1 MKSAGANDPLEEAAM
16 WFFRQDGGSL
26 SPADEARFRLWLAAA
41 DENRAA
47 YAEISGTWQEL
58 GEITKAAYPPKNVW
72 RRVVMPVAASLTCIC
87 ILSGG
92 NWYFDL
98 STRISAD
105 SYTATGELKTLA
117 LPDGSTAEMN
127 GDTAVAL
134 SYSVNERRIRLI
146 KGEAVFTVS
155 PDAQRPFIVEARG
168 GEAKALGT
176 VYGVRE
182 NADGVTVTVIESH
195 VGIAAAS
202 GSPSVRLGA
211 DQRVHYRDGHL
222 GTIEAV
228 DAASETA
235 WRRRKLIFVDKP
247 LGEVVDELNRY
258 HSGIIRIVDG
268 SIRSRRIS
276 GVFETGD
283 IANVVD
289 ALEKS
294 FGFSDTRLGNLIIL
308 IHR

>member
-1 MKSAGANDPLEEAAM
+1 M

-26 SPADEARFRLWLAAA
+26 TPTDEAGFRAWLAASK
-41 DENRAA
+41 ENRAA

-58 GEITKAAYPPKNVW
+58 ANISEPACPPRHIW
-72 RRVVMPVAASLTCIC
+72 RRATMPVAAAFACFC
-87 ILSGG
+87 ILSAG

-105 SYTATGELKTLA
+105 SYTAAGELKTLS
-117 LPDGSTAEMN
+117 LPDGSKAEMN
-127 GDTAVAL
+127 GDTAIAL
-134 SYSVNERRIRLI
+134 SYSPNERRVRLI

-155 PDAQRPFIVEARG
+155 PDAQRPFVVEARG

-182 NADGVTVTVIESH
+182 NADRVAVTVIESH
-195 VGIAAAS
+195 VVIAAAAN
-202 GSPSVRLGA
+202 SPTVRLGA

-222 GTIEAV
+222 GAIESV
-228 DAASETA
+228 DASSETA

-247 LGEVVDELNRY
+247 LGDVVDELNRY
-258 HSGIIRIVDG
+258 HTGIIRIVDG
-268 SIRSRRIS
+268 SIRSRRVS

-283 IANVVD
+283 IAKVVD

-294 FGFSDTRLGNLIIL
+294 FGFSDTRLGNLVIL

>member
-1 MKSAGANDPLEEAAM
+1 MKNAGANDPLEEAAM
-16 WFFRQDGGSL
+16 WFFRRDGGSL
-26 SPADEARFRLWLAAA
+26 PSADEARFRMWLAAA
-41 DENRAA
+41 EENRAA

-58 GEITKAAYPPKNVW
+58 AKIPEPACPPKSVW
-72 RRVVMPVAASLTCIC
+72 RRTAMPVAAAFVCLC
-87 ILSGG
+87 ILSAG

-98 STRISAD
+98 STRIGAD
-105 SYTATGELKTLA
+105 SYTATGELKLLA

-127 GDTAVAL
+127 SDTAITL
-134 SYSVNERRIRLI
+134 SYSPNERRIRLI

-182 NADGVTVTVIESH
+182 NADDVTVTVIESH
-195 VGIAAAS
+195 VAISAAS
-202 GSPSVRLGA
+202 GSPSVHLGA
-211 DQRVHYRDGHL
+211 DQRVHYRDGQL
-222 GTIEAV
+222 GVIEAV

-258 HSGIIRIVDG
+258 HSGVIRIVDG

-283 IANVVD
+283 IAKVVD
-289 ALEKS
+289 ALENS
-294 FGFSDTRLGNLIIL
+294 FGFSDTRLGNLVIL